1 MNYLEMRQWLSSRPA
16 SDLEQGVARVKWL
29 LERLEHPQLQ
39 VPTVHFVGTNGK
51 GSTLN
56 ALQSILQT
64 SGYTVGR
71 FTSPSIIDFR
81 EQIVYQNEMIA
92 EEDFARIVT
101 DLQPLIEDLDQTA
114 GLDAISEFEIVVVAM
129 FVYFAHYQRPDIL
142 LVEAGMGGLQDA
154 TNVLNPLAV
163 VCPSIGLDHQAFLG
177 ETHAAIARHK
187 VAVLRERVPLI
198 YATDQPEVVAVFE
211 EQARQLQSP
220 TYAVGREIILE
231 NSRAGFAVSSPF
243 GRVKDLRLQMQGR
256 HQEVNAALAV
266 TTAQLI
272 SPHFPKITNETI
284 SQGLSQA
291 IWPGRLELIQPRLMI
306 DGAHNNESIA
316 VLTQLLEENYADR
329 DIEILFAAINTK
341 PVDRMLSQLSQFGPV
356 SVTTFDDFRAVQL
369 EDYPS
374 GYERVQ
380 TYQEWLEQADLD
392 NPKKL
397 YLVTGSLYFITHVR
411 KYILEELIIEKRP
424 CWDYT

>member
-1 MNYLEMRQWLSSRPA
+1 MNYLETRRWLSNRPA
-16 SDLEQGVARVKWL
+16 SDLENGVARVHWL
-29 LERLEHPQLQ
+29 LERLDNPQHR

-56 ALQSILQT
+56 DLQFIMQA

-81 EQIVYQNEMIA
+81 EQIVFEQEMIS

-101 DLQPLIEDLDQTA
+101 DLQPLIDNLDQTA
-114 GLDAISEFEIVVVAM
+114 ELDAISEFEIVVVAM
-129 FVYFAHYQRPDIL
+129 FVYFAHYQHPDIL
-142 LVEAGMGGLQDA
+142 LVEAGMGGLLDA
-154 TNVLNPLAV
+154 TNVLSPMAV
-163 VCPSIGLDHQAFLG
+163 VCPSIGLDHQSFLG
-177 ETHAAIARHK
+177 ETHTAIARHK
-187 VAVLRERVPLI
+187 VAVLRERVPLL
-198 YATDQPEVVAVFE
+198 YATDQPEVEAVFE
-211 EQARQLQSP
+211 EYAHQLQSP
-220 TYAVGREIILE
+220 TYSVEREILLE

-243 GRVKDLRLQMQGR
+243 GRVEDLRIQMQGR

-272 SPHFPKITNETI
+272 RPHFPKITKETI

-291 IWPGRLELIQPRLMI
+291 IWPGRLELMKPTLMI

-341 PVDRMLSQLSQFGPV
+341 PVDQMLSQLSQFGPV

-397 YLVTGSLYFITHVR
+397 YLITGSLYFITYVR
-411 KYILEELIIEKRP
+411 KYILEEFK
-424 CWDYT
+424 